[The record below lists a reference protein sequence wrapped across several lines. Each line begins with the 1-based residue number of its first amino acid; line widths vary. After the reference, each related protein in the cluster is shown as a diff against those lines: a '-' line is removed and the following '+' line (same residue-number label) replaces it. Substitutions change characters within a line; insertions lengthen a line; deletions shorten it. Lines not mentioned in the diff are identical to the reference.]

1 MTKVEVLMDK
11 IISSEFL
18 QAKLHIT
25 IFIIVCKIPL
35 KIFYTSWPSNHIL
48 MHLLEFVIVFRY

>member
-18 QAKLHIT
+18 SPSQTTYYNIHNCLQDTFKDFLHKLAIKPHTYAPIG
-25 IFIIVCKIPL
+25 IRNCV
-35 KIFYTSWPSNHIL
+35 
-48 MHLLEFVIVFRY
+48 